1 MKILHVF
8 IIIQYEEKKMRFLCQ
23 NVAYVFFFLYF
34 CIGFGTDTILYV
46 IVNGG
51 FYDIKIVKW
60 CLIV

>member
-1 MKILHVF
+1 
-8 IIIQYEEKKMRFLCQ
+8 MRFLCQ

-34 CIGFGTDTILYV
+34 CIGFCTDTILCV
-46 IVNGG
+46 IVSGV